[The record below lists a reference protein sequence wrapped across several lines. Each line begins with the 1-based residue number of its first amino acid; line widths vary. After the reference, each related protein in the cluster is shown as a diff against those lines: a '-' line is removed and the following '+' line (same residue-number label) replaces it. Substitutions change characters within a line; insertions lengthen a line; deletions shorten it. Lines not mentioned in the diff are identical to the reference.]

1 MFQIFVD
8 SAANLPAVT
17 AKQYDINVIS
27 FVNLVDGKEITCF
40 DPDLS
45 PEEERQKGT
54 EYYQAM
60 SRGCEI
66 KTGLISTAAFEE
78 AFRSA
83 LEADQD
89 VLYFSLSKNISGTY
103 NSARLASEELLDEF
117 GEKHKIRLVD
127 SLNASLAQGILAVYA
142 SEMRTKGMSVDEV
155 ADTLEYY
162 VGKMNGV
169 FTVGDLKYLSRTG
182 RIKGSVATIGNVLKI
197 KPILR
202 GNKDG
207 YIVSYKNCRGRKSA
221 LNELV
226 NLVCDNIVEP
236 EKQILGI
243 AHADAYEDSLYVMDK
258 IQQKIKVRDFI
269 NTSYDFCTGS
279 HVGPIGNTHATCC
292 SSSFINLP
300 VFSKTSEMPHCLKSN
315 VQIKKTRKKISL
327 WVLTYRT

>member
-40 DPDLS
+40 DPNLS

-117 GEKHKIRLVD
+117 GDNTRFVW
-127 SLNASLAQGILAVYA
+127 S
-142 SEMRTKGMSVDEV
+142 
-155 ADTLEYY
+155 TL
-162 VGKMNGV
+162 
-169 FTVGDLKYLSRTG
+169 S
-182 RIKGSVATIGNVLKI
+182 
-197 KPILR
+197 
-202 GNKDG
+202 
-207 YIVSYKNCRGRKSA
+207 
-221 LNELV
+221 
-226 NLVCDNIVEP
+226 
-236 EKQILGI
+236 
-243 AHADAYEDSLYVMDK
+243 
-258 IQQKIKVRDFI
+258 
-269 NTSYDFCTGS
+269 
-279 HVGPIGNTHATCC
+279 
-292 SSSFINLP
+292 
-300 VFSKTSEMPHCLKSN
+300 MPHLPRESLPSMQARCVPKECLWM
-315 VQIKKTRKKISL
+315 RSL
-327 WVLTYRT
+327 ILWNIMLEK